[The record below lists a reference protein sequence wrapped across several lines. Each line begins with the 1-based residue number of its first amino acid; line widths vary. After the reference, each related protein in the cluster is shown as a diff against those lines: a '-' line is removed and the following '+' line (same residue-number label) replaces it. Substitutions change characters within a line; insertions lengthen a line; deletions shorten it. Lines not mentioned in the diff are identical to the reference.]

1 MNIFIVEDDEIQRKN
16 LKSTMQQIEKGI
28 NIYEAEDKDEALEIA
43 NNNNK
48 VVILNIYEEG
58 KTNIV
63 QVRNSRVAINSAK
76 IESIFERGFSTK
88 KGENRGYGF
97 YNVKKIAE
105 KNGDNVQLSFEGNYT
120 VFKIL
125 FK

>member
-63 QVRNSRVAINSAK
+63 
-76 IESIFERGFSTK
+76 
-88 KGENRGYGF
+88 
-97 YNVKKIAE
+97 
-105 KNGDNVQLSFEGNYT
+105 
-120 VFKIL
+120 
-125 FK
+125 